1 MTWGRL
7 RGHRLLG
14 DLAVTQTS
22 NGVETSLRFRRSGEA
37 VEQRALA
44 AMQRAMQHGRDCTSR
59 APRALF
65 DGQQCSPALV
75 RLSRRAGHPRPRD
88 SHHLHHHH
96 HRHHHRQDHQDQ
108 GGVGRGGT
116 ARAAVIG
123 GCPGADSSVGIAGSN
138 DVARQTLQYCSGG
151 QRSAWW
157 RQAGRQEKRVPRG
170 LKSISWQAPALP
182 PKALSLASAHTSHLH
197 PPLRLSARRLRF
209 WSSIPEHQATE
220 RPAPLG
226 AVSRPPSRAPHLP
239 PRRRPRPSRAL
250 EQIPRRSG

>member
-1 MTWGRL
+1 
-7 RGHRLLG
+7 
-14 DLAVTQTS
+14 
-22 NGVETSLRFRRSGEA
+22 
-37 VEQRALA
+37 
-44 AMQRAMQHGRDCTSR
+44 MQHGRDCTSR
-59 APRALF
+59 APWALF
-65 DGQQCSPALV
+65 DGQQCSPALG

-88 SHHLHHHH
+88 SHHHH
-96 HRHHHRQDHQDQ
+96 HHHRQDHQDQ

-138 DVARQTLQYCSGG
+138 DIARQTLQRRTAVGLVAAG
-151 QRSAWW
+151 
-157 RQAGRQEKRVPRG
+157 RQAGEKRVPRG

-182 PKALSLASAHTSHLH
+182 PKALSLASVHTSPLH